1 MTALRTI
8 SLSFL
13 SFRNFA
19 HYLVY
24 SDDAMVRRFFFI
36 FSRISWTKISKNTY
50 FRCAVWQIITSTQ
63 SWRQKA
69 SFTLPCSTQGR
80 DYKISQS
87 IKNSFFQNLVRKV
100 IGPNIPLPFW
110 EAPILQG
117 RIHGTELPELGF
129 GHDFR
134 LGCTGDLKKAP
145 AT

>member
-1 MTALRTI
+1 MPHIILIRYDSVENYQLIIPIIQKFCALLGVQRRCNGEAK
-8 SLSFL
+8 
-13 SFRNFA
+13 RN
-19 HYLVY
+19 L
-24 SDDAMVRRFFFI
+24 I
-36 FSRISWTKISKNTY
+36 FSRMSWTKISKNTY
-50 FRCAVWQIITSTQ
+50 WRCAVWQIITSTQ

-117 RIHGTELPELGF
+117 SIHGTELPWLAF
-129 GHDFR
+129 GHNFW
-134 LGCTGDLKKAP
+134 
-145 AT
+145 